1 MTTTARDTLIEIYR
15 DWFNKYAYVT
25 TATYAKHNG
34 LTPEQGAALINL
46 AREVARS
53 EHPEA

>member
-1 MTTTARDTLIEIYR
+1 MTARDQLLEIYR
-15 DWFNKYAYVT
+15 DWFNNYVYIERYACDNDLT
-25 TATYAKHNG
+25 T
-34 LTPEQGAALINL
+34 EQANALINL